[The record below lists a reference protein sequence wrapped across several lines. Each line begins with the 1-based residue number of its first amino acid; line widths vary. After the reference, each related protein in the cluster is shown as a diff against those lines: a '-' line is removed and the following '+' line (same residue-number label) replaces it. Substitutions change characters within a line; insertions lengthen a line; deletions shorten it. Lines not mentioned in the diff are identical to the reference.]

1 MSGHMQRTTVR
12 LDDGLMEQA
21 KREAARRGQTLT
33 QLIEEG
39 LRLALARPKQPRR
52 KVKLTVSTRGGDLRP
67 GIDLNNSVQLWEILD
82 SPE

>member
-1 MSGHMQRTTVR
+1 MR
-12 LDDGLMEQA
+12 LEDGLMEQA

-39 LRLALARPKQPRR
+39 LRLALARPRHPHRR
-52 KVKLTVSTRGGDLRP
+52 KVKLTVSTRGGGLRP
-67 GIDLNNSVQLWEILD
+67 GIDLNNSVQLWDILESPED